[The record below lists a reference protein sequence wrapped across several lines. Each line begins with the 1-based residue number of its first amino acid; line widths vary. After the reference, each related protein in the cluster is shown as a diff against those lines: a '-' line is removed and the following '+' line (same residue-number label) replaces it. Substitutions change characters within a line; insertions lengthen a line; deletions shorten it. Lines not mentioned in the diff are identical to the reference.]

1 MKNKYT
7 VPECLLCVIDAGDVM
22 LIRSAELDVADFNE
36 DEEISV
42 SEHFNFS

>member
-22 LIRSAELDVADFNE
+22 LIRSAELDVADI
-36 DEEISV
+36 DVEISV
-42 SEHFNFS
+42 SEHFDFS